1 MPPLQVTA
9 RIRAGSQPLPD
20 EVSAMNI
27 RDFQLERFF
36 AAHEFEARFLLSPSD
51 CESLS
56 LEELLALADADS
68 LEQWRQLRLGYT
80 QSAGHPDLRAEIAR
94 LYPGASP
101 DDVLVCAPE
110 EGIFIAMH
118 GMLQP
123 GDRVVV
129 TAPCYQSLAEL
140 PALLGCAVDRWEVRT
155 EGNRWTLDPD
165 DLIAGLTPRTRLVI
179 VNFPH
184 NPTGHIPSADV
195 ISRLVELTA
204 SRGIYVFSD
213 EMYRFLEHRPECRPN
228 SLLGAHERVIAL
240 GGLSK
245 AFGLPGLRVGWLAT
259 RDRRLLDRCAAFKD
273 YTTIC
278 SAAPAELLA
287 IMALRRKNEI
297 VAANRRIIGVNL
309 EACRAFCREHSSRV
323 DWLEPDGGSTAFP
336 RLRPPLQVDEFCER
350 LLRHRSVLAVPGR
363 LFDWP
368 GEHFRVG
375 LGRRN
380 LPEVLAVVAQE
391 FESSSTV

>member
-1 MPPLQVTA
+1 M
-9 RIRAGSQPLPD
+9 G
-20 EVSAMNI
+20 I

-36 AAHEFEARFLLSPSD
+36 AAHEFTARCLLSPSD
-51 CESLS
+51 CESMS

-68 LEQWRQLRLGYT
+68 LEQWRQLQLGYT
-80 QSAGHPDLRAEIAR
+80 QTAGHPILRAEIAR
-94 LYPGASP
+94 LYPGASS
-101 DDVLVCAPE
+101 DDILVCAPE

-118 GMLQP
+118 VLLQP

-140 PALLGCAVDRWEVRT
+140 PTMLGCAVDRWAVRT

-165 DLIAGLTPRTRLVI
+165 DLVAALTPQTRLVI

-184 NPTGHIPSADV
+184 NPTGYTPSADV
-195 ISRLVELTA
+195 IARLVELTG
-204 SRGIYVFSD
+204 SRGLYVFSD
-213 EMYRFLEHRPECRPN
+213 EMYRFLEHRPECRSN
-228 SLLGAHERVIAL
+228 SLLGAHERVVAL

-278 SAAPAELLA
+278 SAAPAEVLA

-297 VAANRRIIGVNL
+297 IAANRRIIGVNL
-309 EACRAFCREHSSRV
+309 EACRTFCQEQASRV

-350 LLRHRSVLAVPGR
+350 LLRRRSVLAVPGR

-368 GEHFRVG
+368 GGYFRVG

-380 LPEVLAVVAQE
+380 LPEVLSIVAQE
-391 FESSSTV
+391 LEPGSSA

>member
-1 MPPLQVTA
+1 M
-9 RIRAGSQPLPD
+9 D
-20 EVSAMNI
+20 I

-56 LEELLALADADS
+56 LEDLLALADSDS
-68 LEQWRQLRLGYT
+68 LKRWRQLRLGYT

-94 LYPGASP
+94 LYPGASS

-110 EGIFIAMH
+110 EGIFIATH
-118 GMLQP
+118 VLLQP

-129 TAPCYQSLAEL
+129 MAPCYQSLAEL
-140 PALLGCAVDRWEVRT
+140 PAMLGCAVDRWEVRT

-165 DLIAGLTPRTRLVI
+165 ELVAALTPQTRLVI

-184 NPTGHIPSADV
+184 NPTGYIPSSDLIA
-195 ISRLVELTA
+195 RLVELTA
-204 SRGIYVFSD
+204 AQGIYIFSD
-213 EMYRFLEHRPECRPN
+213 EMYRFLEHCPGCRPD

-259 RDRRLLDRCAAFKD
+259 RDRRLLNRCAAFKD

-278 SAAPAELLA
+278 SAAPAEILA
-287 IMALRRKNEI
+287 IMALRRKSEI
-297 VAANRRIIGVNL
+297 TAANRRIISVNL
-309 EACRAFCREHSSRV
+309 EACKEFCRRHSSWL

-336 RLRPPLQVDEFCER
+336 RLRPPLEMDEFCDR
-350 LLRHRSVLAVPGR
+350 LLQRRGVLAVSGR

-368 GEHFRVG
+368 GEHIRVG
-375 LGRRN
+375 LGRRD

-391 FESSSTV
+391 LESSSSG

>member
-1 MPPLQVTA
+1 M
-9 RIRAGSQPLPD
+9 D
-20 EVSAMNI
+20 I

-36 AAHEFEARFLLSPSD
+36 AAHEFEARYLLSPSD

-56 LEELLALADADS
+56 LQELLALADPDS
-68 LEQWRQLRLGYT
+68 LEPWQQLRLGYT

-101 DDVLVCAPE
+101 DDMLVCAPE

-118 GMLQP
+118 VLLQP

-140 PALLGCAVDRWEVRT
+140 PAMLGCAVDRWKVHT
-155 EGNRWTLDPD
+155 EGNRWALDPD
-165 DLIAGLTPRTRLVI
+165 DLVAGLTPRTRLVI

-184 NPTGHIPSADV
+184 NPTGYTPSADV

-213 EMYRFLEHRPECRPN
+213 EMYRFLEHGPGCRPD
-228 SLLGAHERVIAL
+228 SLLDAHERVVAL

-245 AFGLPGLRVGWLAT
+245 AFGLPGLRIGWLAT

-278 SAAPAELLA
+278 SAAPAEILA
-287 IMALRRKNEI
+287 IMALRRKEEI
-297 VAANRRIIGVNL
+297 IAANRRIIGVNL
-309 EACRAFCREHSSRV
+309 EAGRMFSREHSSQV

-336 RLRPPLQVDEFCER
+336 RLRPPLGADEFCDR
-350 LLRHRSVLAVPGR
+350 LLHRRGVLAVPSR

-368 GEHFRVG
+368 GEHFRMG
-375 LGRRN
+375 LGRRI
-380 LPEVLAVVAQE
+380 LPEVLTAVAQE
-391 FESSSTV
+391 LEST